1 MVRIIGVVYLDA
13 NGSRAFSSFEEFFGN
28 TIARQH
34 TQASRQRLLNVQQVM
49 ETGDRTIALM
59 YNVPAAQTKDL
70 CNLFGSTAAALH
82 ELSLRPNLRNLLFS
96 PAVSCTLHI
105 LTHADT
111 TKHQLVITFIG
122 QESQMF
128 EVKWGGPR
136 NVFLFRSTFGPPPV
150 PVPRALPQVRDEE

>member
-13 NGSRAFSSFEEFFGN
+13 NGPRVFGSFEDFLGN
-28 TIARQH
+28 AIARQH
-34 TQASRQRLLNVQQVM
+34 TQANRQRMLQVQQVM

-59 YNVPAAQTKDL
+59 YNVSSAQTKDL

-82 ELSLRPNLRNLLFS
+82 ELALRPNLRNLLFS

-105 LTHADT
+105 LSHADT

-136 NVFLFRSTFGPPPV
+136 NIFLFRSTFGPPPV
-150 PVPRALPQVRDEE
+150 PVPRVLPQARDEE